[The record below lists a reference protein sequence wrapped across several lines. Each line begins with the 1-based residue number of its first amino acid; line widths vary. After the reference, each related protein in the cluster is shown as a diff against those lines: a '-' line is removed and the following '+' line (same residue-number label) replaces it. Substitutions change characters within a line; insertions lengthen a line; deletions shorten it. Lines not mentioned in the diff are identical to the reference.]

1 MKLFGTD
8 GIRGRFNESPI
19 NHDQLIKIGY
29 AFAKSLFGKQSGK
42 VLISHDGRESFSAI
56 ESALAIGIKHQGSEI
71 YLIGLYPTPAL
82 SIYLNSVSSKSD
94 LYAGIQITA
103 SHNPYYDN
111 GLKFFDSNGYKISD
125 DLEKDIEHN
134 FSSYNE
140 KITEKDSQTL
150 ELDNPDS
157 FNISYID
164 FIDDCFRLSM
174 NNINP
179 LKNKFNVLVDCANG
193 ATSEIVGRI
202 LKNTFINLI
211 PINNEPSGKN
221 INENCGATNTK
232 MIKKFISDF
241 NNIKAKTSD
250 YDKTRSTKELKIDL
264 GVAFDGDGDR
274 AILISP
280 LGQEI
285 NGDDILYILARFHK
299 KYTNLKSV
307 VGTQMT
313 NYGIQ
318 NLYKKNEIK
327 FIEANVGDKHVL
339 KDMIQSDSNYG
350 GESSGHIL
358 SKVFNG
364 LYVGDSII
372 TLIRV
377 LEVLFK
383 QDKNID
389 QLKDEIIS
397 IPSKLFNT
405 EVINKEM
412 FLEDE
417 INKKVFSQ
425 LKDMIGNEGRML
437 LRPSGTENLVRLLIE
452 HKDDRE
458 IEKLSNYFYGNINK
472 NTIV

>member
-1 MKLFGTD
+1 
-8 GIRGRFNESPI
+8 
-19 NHDQLIKIGY
+19 
-29 AFAKSLFGKQSGK
+29 
-42 VLISHDGRESFSAI
+42 
-56 ESALAIGIKHQGSEI
+56 
-71 YLIGLYPTPAL
+71 
-82 SIYLNSVSSKSD
+82 
-94 LYAGIQITA
+94 
-103 SHNPYYDN
+103 
-111 GLKFFDSNGYKISD
+111 
-125 DLEKDIEHN
+125 
-134 FSSYNE
+134 
-140 KITEKDSQTL
+140 
-150 ELDNPDS
+150 
-157 FNISYID
+157 
-164 FIDDCFRLSM
+164 
-174 NNINP
+174 
-179 LKNKFNVLVDCANG
+179 
-193 ATSEIVGRI
+193 
-202 LKNTFINLI
+202 
-211 PINNEPSGKN
+211 
-221 INENCGATNTK
+221 
-232 MIKKFISDF
+232 
-241 NNIKAKTSD
+241 
-250 YDKTRSTKELKIDL
+250 
-264 GVAFDGDGDR
+264 
-274 AILISP
+274 
-280 LGQEI
+280 
-285 NGDDILYILARFHK
+285 
-299 KYTNLKSV
+299 
-307 VGTQMT
+307 MT